1 MGYKEVVIVARRC
14 DICNK
19 GVTTGNNV
27 SHSNRHTRRTW
38 APNLQTVRAVVNGQ
52 RRKLKVCTRCIR
64 SGRVARV

>member
-38 APNLQTVRAVVNGQ
+38 SPNLQTVRVMVNGQ
-52 RRKLKVCTRCIR
+52 RRKLRVCTRCIR
-64 SGRVARV
+64 SGRVSRV

>member
-1 MGYKEVVIVARRC
+1 MARRC

-38 APNLQTVRAVVNGQ
+38 SPNLQTVRVMVNGQ
-52 RRKLKVCTRCIR
+52 RRKLRVCTRCIR
-64 SGRVARV
+64 SGRVSRV